1 MACCWTKND
10 GQTEN
15 KPLDSRERYL
25 QEVLHQ
31 IYNQTDGS
39 NWLIW
44 QDSVLIDR
52 TDSYRKTIN
61 KQSLYNELKRLEIVV
76 YNEEIDTLRLNLEQG
91 LKGNCWHIHV
101 YSILRVLL

>member
-15 KPLDSRERYL
+15 KPLDSKERYL

-44 QDSVLIDR
+44 QDSVP
-52 TDSYRKTIN
+52 DSYRKTIS

-76 YNEEIDTLRLNLEQG
+76 YHADSKTLLLNLEQG

-101 YSILRVLL
+101 